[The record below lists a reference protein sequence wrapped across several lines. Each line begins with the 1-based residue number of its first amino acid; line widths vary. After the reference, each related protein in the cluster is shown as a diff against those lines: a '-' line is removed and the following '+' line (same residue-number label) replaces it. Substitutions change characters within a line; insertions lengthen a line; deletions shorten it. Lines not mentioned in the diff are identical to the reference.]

1 MPLCEEIQPQQLH
14 CSNFSKTTL
23 MIKYDDECDVVQW
36 WHTSSEEVVFRLQLE
51 FY

>member
-1 MPLCEEIQPQQLH
+1 MPLCEETQPQQLH

-23 MIKYDDECDVVQW
+23 TIKYDECDVVQW